1 MKRFLNYLPSRLYS
15 FRVVEPEL
23 LRTFWPL
30 YIGMIFVG
38 VMSAILSLSA
48 DALVPFATPEG
59 KRYLSYASWVQWVA
73 LLGIAL
79 IVWTYVRVQVATD
92 APRVLLR
99 YASIP
104 EKYITTLRNDDEIST
119 IVSKLAREER
129 GGKSVWIDGGGVERG
144 GDVFTW
150 IDVIDWHIKA
160 REISKA
166 VSHISDKD
174 EAARAA
180 GLLSIG
186 FGIDDI
192 NRFGSKQFYRYL
204 VMDFSKRETL
214 LAVRAGID
222 IDLARTFFQGGMGHT
237 MSLKAAA

>member
-15 FRVVEPEL
+15 FRVVEPNLTKAFTPFYPL
-23 LRTFWPL
+23 LIL
-30 YIGMIFVG
+30 MGMISTVVVFG
-38 VMSAILSLSA
+38 VSDFSDTAEVRSY
-48 DALVPFATPEG
+48 FT
-59 KRYLSYASWVQWVA
+59 YASWMR
-73 LLGIAL
+73 LLAPVGIAL
-79 IVWTYVRVQVATD
+79 PIWTHVRVHVSTD
-92 APRVLLR
+92 SPRVLLR

-104 EKYITTLRNDDEIST
+104 EKYITSLRNDAEAGS
-119 IVSKLAREER
+119 IVSKLAGEER
-129 GGKSVWIDGGGVERG
+129 GDT
-144 GDVFTW
+144 FNW

-186 FGIDDI
+186 FSIDDI
-192 NRFGSKQFYRYL
+192 NEFGSKQFYPYL
-204 VMDFSKRETL
+204 VMGFSKRETL

-222 IDLARTFFQGGMGHT
+222 GDLARSFFQGGMGHT
-237 MSLKAAA
+237 MSLKVAA

>member
-15 FRVVEPEL
+15 FRVVEPNL
-23 LRTFWPL
+23 TRAFMPL
-30 YIGMIFVG
+30 YPILIIVG
-38 VMSAILSLSA
+38 VLSTV
-48 DALVPFATPEG
+48 LVFGISGISDTASDKE
-59 KRYLSYASWVQWVA
+59 YLMYASWMR
-73 LLGIAL
+73 LLAPVGIAL
-79 IVWTYVRVQVATD
+79 LVWTHVRVHVATD
-92 APRVLLR
+92 SPRVLLR

-104 EKYITTLRNDDEIST
+104 EKYITILKNDDEIST

-144 GDVFTW
+144 GDIFTW

-192 NRFGSKQFYRYL
+192 NEFGSKQFYRYL
-204 VMDFSKRETL
+204 VMGFSKRETL

-222 IDLARTFFQGGMGHT
+222 VDLARTFFQGGMGHT
-237 MSLKAAA
+237 MSLKVAA